1 MQNWDY
7 TDRGVIPSSSYDWGL
22 AHTLLP
28 IAAII
33 ALAGAIWM
41 LAIKISTKKQ
51 MQSEPSYQ

>member
-22 AHTLLP
+22 AHTLFP
-28 IAAII
+28 IVAFI

-41 LAIKISTKKQ
+41 LVMKIIAKKQ
-51 MQSEPSYQ
+51 LQAEA